1 MLLLTGDEDEKK
13 TKTKTNENQ
22 VGGKKYEA
30 HMYDINGQCN
40 GVQSSVVGL
49 PTVHVVKPNANIS
62 CVISVQTVAKK

>member
-1 MLLLTGDEDEKK
+1 
-13 TKTKTNENQ
+13 
-22 VGGKKYEA
+22 
-30 HMYDINGQCN
+30 MYGINGQCN